1 MSSPHH
7 AEGLPALEELGHDLL
22 HTSPGRRAFALAMPF
37 LCAALFAGFY
47 GAGLW
52 PLAVLAIGPLS
63 FFTYGSTSHD
73 LVHRNLG
80 LPHFWNEVLLSA
92 TELLALRSGHAYR
105 ISHLHH
111 HAAFPNDDDLEG
123 LPARR
128 SALGA
133 LAAGPTYLLRLWG
146 WSWRRGHPVERRW
159 IAGETLAVAG
169 YLVTAIAV
177 VRTHPGPLLYAGLV
191 FFASWFFPLGL
202 VKVQHDARGHGPL
215 FQTRAFRGRVIP
227 ALLLQH
233 TFHLEHHLYPAVPAQ
248 NWRELSRRLDP
259 YLDKAGVHPI
269 RIP

>member
-1 MSSPHH
+1 MASPHH

-22 HTSPGRRAFALAMPF
+22 RTSPGRRTFALAMPF
-37 LCAALFAGFY
+37 VCAGLFGGF
-47 GAGLW
+47 AREGLW

-80 LPHFWNEVLLSA
+80 LPHFWNELLLSM

-111 HAAFPNDDDLEG
+111 HAAFPGDDDVEG

-133 LAAGPTYLLRLWG
+133 LAAGPTYLIRLWV
-146 WSWRRGHPVERRW
+146 WSWRHAHPVERRW
-159 IAGETLAVAG
+159 IAFETLAVVA
-169 YLVTAIAV
+169 YLGLAIAV
-177 VRTHPGPLLYAGLV
+177 ARSDPAPLLYAGLV
-191 FFASWFFPLGL
+191 FLASWFFPLGL
-202 VKVQHDARGHGPL
+202 VKVPHDPAGAGPL
-215 FQTRAFRGRVIP
+215 FLTRAFRGRLIP

-233 TFHLEHHLYPAVPAQ
+233 TFHLEHHLYPQVPAHH
-248 NWRELSRRLDP
+248 WRELARRLDP
-259 YLDKAGVHPI
+259 WLARAGVHPVH
-269 RIP
+269 IP